1 MANKDLIN
9 SYEEKKKE
17 IKLKP
22 VKLSHSL
29 ICGTAGCMAG
39 MNLINM
45 PKFDSLLFTGL
56 GGFLVGYTLP
66 YIVKKIK
73 ILDIDYQIFINK
85 SIVKNLEKERLK
97 QLEKV
102 KTLQK

>member
-1 MANKDLIN
+1 M
-9 SYEEKKKE
+9 
-17 IKLKP
+17 
-22 VKLSHSL
+22 
-29 ICGTAGCMAG
+29 
-39 MNLINM
+39 
-45 PKFDSLLFTGL
+45 
-56 GGFLVGYTLP
+56 VGYTLP

-85 SIVKNLEKERLK
+85 SIVKDLEKERLK